1 MIHQIFLMS
10 QSISLSILSQFKSI
24 WVEMVEVIWPHEL
37 STPQNDHL
45 RTNSYESLLQSKK
58 DTIIF
63 GYKLGIWAIVI
74 YKEKA
79 VGLHYYSL
87 HFIRGLG

>member
-24 WVEMVEVIWPHEL
+24 WVEMVEVIWPHES

-45 RTNSYESLLQSKK
+45 QTKFYESLLQSKK

-63 GYKLGIWAIVI
+63 GYKFGQFWP
-74 YKEKA
+74 
-79 VGLHYYSL
+79 
-87 HFIRGLG
+87 

>member
-24 WVEMVEVIWPHEL
+24 WVEMVEVIWLHES

-45 RTNSYESLLQSKK
+45 QTNFYKSLLQSKK

-63 GYKLGIWAIVI
+63 GYKFGQFWP
-74 YKEKA
+74 
-79 VGLHYYSL
+79 
-87 HFIRGLG
+87 

>member
-1 MIHQIFLMS
+1 MIHQILWTP
-10 QSISLSILSQFKSI
+10 QSLSLSILSQFKSI
-24 WVEMVEVIWPHEL
+24 WVEMVEVIWQHEL

-63 GYKLGIWAIVI
+63 GYKFGQFWP
-74 YKEKA
+74 
-79 VGLHYYSL
+79 
-87 HFIRGLG
+87 